1 MIYLPI
7 QRHKMKNIV
16 RKFFFV
22 TLFFYFT
29 GCTYVNSSVSINTAA
44 TNTLN
49 PDELVSLTPNSP
61 TEGNPMGLLVALLRD
76 NGDCEFPCM
85 LGISAGIDGVNEPDV
100 FKQFSNS
107 SLTENDDFQ
116 VFTDEKSRSLLVTSK
131 IDEDSWE
138 SIFFSQIIVDEH
150 SQDIKILHLETQN
163 DPSFEIDFTDENGL
177 SISSYY
183 ALSSILRQ
191 YGIPSEVLIAPFPV
205 DPNYPEESYPFS
217 TVLFYEK
224 HNALLQYVS
233 DRRDIEGNYLG
244 CQPTTYIDI
253 VTWSTSK
260 TVSINEAVNY
270 LSGIGV
276 NRLNIK
282 YFKNIDTVTSYSL
295 ADFYTKFSD
304 NSEKCIETPKTYW
317 DK

>member
-7 QRHKMKNIV
+7 PTNKMKNIV
-16 RKFFFV
+16 RKVFFV

-29 GCTYVNSSVSINTAA
+29 GCTYVNSSVSINTSA
-44 TNTLN
+44 TNTLT
-49 PDELVSLTPNSP
+49 PDDLISFTPSSLT
-61 TEGNPMGLLVALLRD
+61 EGDPMDILVALLRD
-76 NGDCEFPCM
+76 NGDCKFPCL
-85 LGISAGIDGVNEPDV
+85 LGISTDIAGVNVPDI

-107 SLTENDDFQ
+107 SLTENDDVQ
-116 VFTDEKSRSLLVTSK
+116 VFIDEKSRSLLATSK

-138 SIFFSQIIVDEH
+138 SIFFSQIIVDEND
-150 SQDIKILHLETQN
+150 QDIKILHLETQN
-163 DPSFEIDFTDENGL
+163 DTSFEIDFTDKNGL

-205 DPNYPEESYPFS
+205 DRNYPEESYPFS

-224 HNALLQYVS
+224 YNVLLQYVS
-233 DRRDIEGNYLG
+233 DRRDIEGIYLG
-244 CQPTTYIDI
+244 CHPTTYIDI

-270 LSGIGV
+270 LSGIGA

-282 YFKNIDTVTSYSL
+282 YFKDIGTVTSYSL
-295 ADFYTKFSD
+295 ADFYAKFSD
-304 NSEKCIETPKTYW
+304 NSEECIETPKTYW
-317 DK
+317 DE